1 LKRKTLSLVF
11 AGGGTGGHVY
21 PAVAIAEEIRRR
33 HPVAN
38 IAFAG
43 TAKRIEARIV
53 PAKGFEFHT
62 IWISG
67 FARTLSPGLL
77 LFPLKLVVSLVQS
90 IVLLLRQKP
99 DAVVGTGGYV
109 CGPVV
114 FAAQRMKI
122 PTLVQEQNG
131 VPGETTRLLAPR
143 ATEVHV
149 TFELTKDMLPRK
161 DNVMVSGT
169 PVRET
174 IGHVRRSDGAAEF
187 GLDPGKTTLLVFGGS
202 QGAASINRA
211 LTPAIAEFVGKGVQI
226 IWQTGDQEFHSVA
239 RSAEGYESMVVVR
252 KFVDRMDLAYAASDL
267 AVCRSGASSLAEL
280 TCAGLPSVLVPY
292 PYAAADHQTKNAE
305 SMQRAG
311 ASALVPDGQAAST
324 LAETVM
330 GLLFDAGKLQTMA
343 QRARGL
349 GKPEATRVL
358 ADAVLR
364 CAGWTS

>member
-21 PAVAIAEEIRRR
+21 PAIAIAEEIRRH
-33 HPVAN
+33 HPEAK

-43 TAKRIEARIV
+43 TAKKIESRIV

-67 FARTLSPGLL
+67 FSRKLTPALL
-77 LFPLKLVVSLVQS
+77 LFPLKLAVSLVQS
-90 IVLLLRQKP
+90 LVLLLRHRP

-114 FAAQRMKI
+114 YIAQKLKI

-131 VPGETTRLLAPR
+131 VPGETTRLLAPH

-149 TFELTKDMLPRK
+149 SFDSTKDLLRRK
-161 DNVMVSGT
+161 DNVRISGT
-169 PVRET
+169 PVREA
-174 IGHVRRSDGAAEF
+174 IGQVKRSDGAAEF
-187 GLDPGKTTLLVFGGS
+187 GLNPGAKTLLVFGGS
-202 QGAASINRA
+202 AGAASINRA
-211 LTPAIAEFVGKGVQI
+211 LTPALAELVSRDVQI
-226 IWQTGDQEFHSVA
+226 IWQTGQQEFHAV
-239 RSAEGYESMVVVR
+239 SALAIGYESKVVVR
-252 KFVDRMDLAYAASDL
+252 RFIDRIEMAYAACDL
-267 AVCRSGASSLAEL
+267 AVCRAGASSLAEL

-305 SMQRAG
+305 TMQGAG
-311 ASALVPDGQAAST
+311 ASVLVPDSLAQSR
-324 LAETVM
+324 LAETVLA
-330 GLLFDAGKLQTMA
+330 LLFDAGKLQTMA
-343 QRARGL
+343 QHTRAL

-364 CAGWTS
+364 CAGWS